1 LSQINRLKTGDF
13 SDSYFKSVKLG
24 LQKDYIL
31 QFESQRTR
39 MRLLAE
45 SFVSG
50 VSLNDIFQ
58 YERKLESLTKD
69 DIIDMAIQLAE
80 TGQITEEASIL
91 GGRIKFTM
99 TSGKMEDS
107 KEFVLIFE
115 ELKAKMQT
123 TIDYSFNIY
132 TVGLIV
138 TKYNGVSTGSSV
150 KERGLFMEKNIP
162 MPVFRK
168 ILKTVNDFGR
178 KVELMSHDE
187 VIVFF

>member
-1 LSQINRLKTGDF
+1 
-13 SDSYFKSVKLG
+13 
-24 LQKDYIL
+24 
-31 QFESQRTR
+31 
-39 MRLLAE
+39 
-45 SFVSG
+45 
-50 VSLNDIFQ
+50 
-58 YERKLESLTKD
+58 
-69 DIIDMAIQLAE
+69 
-80 TGQITEEASIL
+80 
-91 GGRIKFTM
+91 
-99 TSGKMEDS
+99 
-107 KEFVLIFE
+107 
-115 ELKAKMQT
+115 MQT